1 MKNLVGTIVVAVGAL
16 LGVLGIFLPFVSI
29 DILGQS
35 ESTNV
40 FTPLTIVWMVAAV
53 AALVFAILGNKIVT
67 LICAIVAGAGFL
79 ISFFVNNGEL
89 SDLGSMVNKGIGY
102 WFLLIGGIV
111 MIISGIVYFITSP
124 KTTDSSENIA
134 Q

>member
-40 FTPLTIVWMVAAV
+40 FTPLTIVWIVAAV
-53 AALVFAILGNKIVT
+53 AALVFAVLGNKIVT

-79 ISFFVNNGEL
+79 ISFFVNSGEL

-124 KTTDSSENIA
+124 KTTDSSETTA
-134 Q
+134 E

>member
-40 FTPLTIVWMVAAV
+40 FTPLTIVWIVAAV
-53 AALVFAILGNKIVT
+53 AALVFAVLGNKIVT

-89 SDLGSMVNKGIGY
+89 SDLGSLVNKGIGY

-124 KTTDSSENIA
+124 KTTDSSETTV

>member
-40 FTPLTIVWMVAAV
+40 FTPLTIVWIVAAV
-53 AALVFAILGNKIVT
+53 AALVFAVLGNKIVT

-89 SDLGSMVNKGIGY
+89 SDLGSLVNKGIGY

-111 MIISGIVYFITSP
+111 MIVSGIVYFITSP
-124 KTTDSSENIA
+124 KTTDSSETTV

>member
-40 FTPLTIVWMVAAV
+40 FTPLTIVWIVAAV
-53 AALVFAILGNKIVT
+53 AALVFAVLGNKIVT

-89 SDLGSMVNKGIGY
+89 SDLGSLVNKGIGY

-111 MIISGIVYFITSP
+111 MIVSGIVYFITSP
-124 KTTDSSENIA
+124 KTTDSSETTA

>member
-40 FTPLTIVWMVAAV
+40 FTPLTIVWIVAAV
-53 AALVFAILGNKIVT
+53 AALVFAVLGNKIVT

-89 SDLGSMVNKGIGY
+89 SDLGSLVNKGIGY

-124 KTTDSSENIA
+124 KTTDSSETTA

>member
-1 MKNLVGTIVVAVGAL
+1 MKNLVGTLVVAVGAL

-40 FTPLTIVWMVAAV
+40 FTPLTIVWIVAAV
-53 AALVFAILGNKIVT
+53 AALVFAVLGNKIVT

-89 SDLGSMVNKGIGY
+89 SDLGSLVNKGIGY

-111 MIISGIVYFITSP
+111 MIVSGIVYFITSP
-124 KTTDSSENIA
+124 KTTDSSETTV